1 LATENEPPQTT
12 DHGPRITVLG
22 TGSWGTTL
30 AVLQAR
36 QGRPVTLLAR
46 DAAEAETLRAAGEN
60 ARFLP
65 GIALPASLRITHD
78 PAEALAGCG
87 VLLLV
92 VPAQTMRANV
102 AALRPHLPEQAEA
115 GPLLVS
121 GAKGLELGSLMRMSE
136 VIAAELPPGYVPR
149 VLSLSGPN
157 IAKEVA
163 AGKPAAAV
171 VAGPDRALA
180 QQAQIALTG
189 GPFRVYTNPDLVG
202 VELAGALKN
211 IIALGAGIADGLQA
225 GDNTKAAFITR
236 GLAEIARL
244 GAAAG
249 ANLFTFAGI
258 AGVGDLI
265 ATCASPYS
273 RNRRLGEAL
282 VGGQTVAQFR
292 AATGQV
298 AEGVPTT
305 EAAVALA
312 ARYGV
317 DMPITSEMYEV
328 LFRGKHPLAALAS
341 LMERDPTDELR
352 GMGVPGQ

>member
-1 LATENEPPQTT
+1 MSNHPAN
-12 DHGPRITVLG
+12 ITVLG

-36 QGRPVTLLAR
+36 QGRTVTLLAR
-46 DAAEAETLRAAGEN
+46 DAAEAAALRAAGEN
-60 ARFLP
+60 TRFLP
-65 GIALPASLRITHD
+65 GVPFPAGLRVTHD
-78 PAEALAGCG
+78 PGVALAGCG

-102 AALRPHLPEQAEA
+102 AALRAYLPERAEA

-121 GAKGLELGSLMRMSE
+121 GAKGLELDTLARMSE
-136 VIAAELPPGYVPR
+136 VIRAEVPAGYAPR

-157 IAKEVA
+157 IATEVA

-171 VAGPDRALA
+171 IATEDAALA

-189 GPFRVYTNPDLVG
+189 GPFRVYTNRDLIG

-211 IIALGAGIADGLQA
+211 IIALGAGIADGLEA

-244 GAAAG
+244 GVAAG
-249 ANLFTFAGI
+249 ANLFTFAGA

-265 ATCASPYS
+265 ATCASPFS
-273 RNRRLGEAL
+273 RNRRLGAAL
-282 VGGQTVAQFR
+282 VAGQTVEQFR
-292 AATGQV
+292 LATGQV

-305 EAAVALA
+305 RAARALA
-312 ARYGV
+312 LRHGV
-317 DMPITSEMYEV
+317 EMPITEEMYRV
-328 LFRGKHPLAALAS
+328 LFEGKHPLQALAAL
-341 LMERDPTDELR
+341 MDRDLTDELR
-352 GMGVPGQ
+352 GMGVPGVD

>member
-1 LATENEPPQTT
+1 MTIPTNQP
-12 DHGPRITVLG
+12 HITVLG

-36 QGRPVTLLAR
+36 LGRRVILLAR
-46 DAAEAETLRAAGEN
+46 DAAEAERLRAAGEN

-65 GIALPASLRITHD
+65 GVPFPPGLRVTHD
-78 PAEALAGCG
+78 RTAALAGCG

-92 VPAQTMRANV
+92 VPAQTMRANI
-102 AALRPHLPEQAEA
+102 AAVRAYLPERAEA
-115 GPLLVS
+115 GPLLIS
-121 GAKGLELGSLMRMSE
+121 GAKGLELGTLQRMSE
-136 VIAAELPPGYVPR
+136 VIRAEVPAGYTPR

-157 IAKEVA
+157 IAVEVA

-171 VAGPDRALA
+171 IATEDAALA

-189 GPFRVYTNPDLVG
+189 GMFRVYTNRDLIG

-211 IIALGAGIADGLQA
+211 IIALGAGIADGLDA

-244 GAAAG
+244 GVAAG

-265 ATCASPYS
+265 ATCASPHS
-273 RNRRLGEAL
+273 RNRRLGAAL
-282 VGGQTVAQFR
+282 IAGQTVAQFR

-305 EAAVALA
+305 EAAHALA

-317 DMPITSEMYEV
+317 EMPITAEMYAV
-328 LFRGKHPLAALAS
+328 LFAGKSPLAALAS
-341 LMERDPTDELR
+341 LLTRDPTDELR
-352 GMGVPGQ
+352 GMGVPE

>member
-1 LATENEPPQTT
+1 MATK
-12 DHGPRITVLG
+12 ITVLG

-30 AVLQAR
+30 AILQAR
-36 QGRPVTLLAR
+36 LGREVTLLAR
-46 DAAEAETLRAAGEN
+46 DAAEAERLRAAGEN
-60 ARFLP
+60 VRFLP
-65 GIALPASLRITHD
+65 GIAFPEGLRVEHD
-78 PAEALAGCG
+78 PEAGPAGCEL
-87 VLLLV
+87 LLLV

-102 AALRPHLPEQAEA
+102 AALRPYLPEDAGA

-121 GAKGLELGSLMRMSE
+121 CAKGLELGSLQRMSE
-136 VIAAELPPGYVPR
+136 VIRSELSPGYRSR

-163 AGKPAAAV
+163 AGLPAVAVGATEDMEVAQAAQV
-171 VAGPDRALA
+171 
-180 QQAQIALTG
+180 ALTG
-189 GPFRVYTNPDLVG
+189 GHFRVYTNSDLIG

-211 IIALGAGIADGLQA
+211 IIALGAGIADGMGA

-244 GAAAG
+244 GVAAG
-249 ANLFTFAGI
+249 ANLYTFAGL

-265 ATCASPYS
+265 ATCASPFS

-282 VGGQTVAQFR
+282 VQGKTVEEFER
-292 AATGQV
+292 ETGQV

-305 EAAVALA
+305 QAARALA
-312 ARYGV
+312 ALHGV
-317 DMPITSEMYEV
+317 DMPITDEMYHI
-328 LFRGKHPLAALAS
+328 LFEGKHPLAALAS

-352 GMGVPGQ
+352 GMGVG